1 MRGRGS
7 LRGFLV
13 LAAAGFVSTVTVLG
27 SGLVPASAST
37 VSHGS
42 HPAVKP
48 VEVPLTPVGD
58 SPKARVNPG
67 CDLFYFPGSGA
78 YVSSFVF
85 RNHEIRAVRINA
97 EIRCRLVST
106 HLIVQVTLWKTGF
119 IFPHRVVGPTT
130 TTRSAGNNLENGTT
144 WQQCANSSNSTFYGT
159 AYGSV
164 VFKGVLYRTSDTSKK
179 VTLACGT

>member
-42 HPAVKP
+42 HLTVKP
-48 VEVPLTPVGD
+48 VEIALTPAGD
-58 SPKARVNPG
+58 SAKPRVSPG
-67 CDLFYFPGSGA
+67 CVLSFPGGGA

-85 RNHEIRAVRINA
+85 RKHEIRAVRINA
-97 EIRCRLVST
+97 EIRCRQVST
-106 HLIVQVTLWKTGF
+106 DLIVQVTLWKTGF
-119 IFPHRVVGPTT
+119 IFPHRLVGPTT
-130 TTRSAGNNLENGTT
+130 VTRSVGNNLENGTT
-144 WQQCANSSNSTFYGT
+144 WQRCANSSSTTYYGT
-159 AYGSV
+159 AFGSV
-164 VFKGVLYRTSDTSKK
+164 VFKGVRYSASGQSKK